1 MTILISDDIIQAT
14 KMTERELKLEIA
26 IMLFE
31 KDKISIGKARRLAE
45 MNVLEFQKELAQRNI
60 YIHYDV
66 AELEE
71 DIKTLQEMGRL

>member
-1 MTILISDDIIQAT
+1 
-14 KMTERELKLEIA
+14 
-26 IMLFE
+26 
-31 KDKISIGKARRLAE
+31 E